1 MGGGG
6 KGDATSTIQFHKN
19 IRAAHEALMAETRRR
34 RDAII
39 DNSPYDDVADLDM
52 EAGLLGTGYVLADF
66 PSLFDMYGKFMAGL
80 DIEVLF
86 NQTFEDTVNATE
98 VTALV
103 SAESALLDDEII
115 SNALPRFSTGMRDI
129 NSVLSST
136 FIIGRAQIE
145 DTKTKLVAKFSA
157 ELKYRLIP
165 VAVERWSR
173 HLEWNKAVV
182 QTYADMMKLYVMTS
196 LDIASHNQDT
206 AAKNA
211 LWPFTILDF
220 ERAMVGALNSAGGGP
235 TKAAGGSMA
244 TKAISGALGGAAMGA
259 MMTPAMPM
267 VGAAVGGVLGLAGG
281 LSG

>member
-6 KGDATSTIQFHKN
+6 KGDSTTTIQFHKK
-19 IRAAHEALMAETRRR
+19 IRAAHEALMEETRRR
-34 RDAII
+34 RDAAI
-39 DNSPYDDVADLDM
+39 DDSPYAGIADLDM
-52 EAGLLGTGYVLADF
+52 DVGLLGTGYVLADF

-86 NQTFEDTVNATE
+86 DQSFEDTVNSTAVAT
-98 VTALV
+98 LV

-173 HLEWNKAVV
+173 HLEWNKSVV
-182 QTYADMMKLYVMTS
+182 QTYADMMKLYIMTS
-196 LDIASHNQDT
+196 MDIANHNQDT

-211 LWPFTILDF
+211 LWPFTVLDF

-235 TKAAGGSMA
+235 SKAAGGSMA
-244 TKAISGALGGAAMGA
+244 SRALSGALGGAAMGA
-259 MMTPAMPM
+259 SVGGPM
-267 VGAAVGGVLGLAGG
+267 GAAVGGVLGLAGG
-281 LSG
+281 LLG

>member
-1 MGGGG
+1 MGG
-6 KGDATSTIQFHKN
+6 KGDSTSTVQFHKDV
-19 IRAAHEALMAETRRR
+19 RKHHLRLMEETELRRK
-34 RDAII
+34 AVI
-39 DNSPYDDVADLDM
+39 DNSPYAGIADLNMDP
-52 EAGLLGTGYVLADF
+52 GLLGTGYVLADF

-86 NQTFEDTVNATE
+86 NQAFEDTVNAPE
-98 VTALV
+98 VAVLV

-165 VAVERWSR
+165 VAVERWGR
-173 HLEWNKAVV
+173 HLEWNKSVV
-182 QTYADMMKLYVMTS
+182 QTYADMIKLYIMTS
-196 LDIASHNQDT
+196 MDIANHNQDT

-220 ERAMVGALNSAGGGP
+220 ERAMVGALNNAGGGP
-235 TKAAGGSMA
+235 SKAAGGSMA
-244 TKAISGALGGAAMGA
+244 TRALSGALSGAAMGSA
-259 MMTPAMPM
+259 GGPP
-267 VGAAVGGVLGLAGG
+267 GAVIGGILGLAQG
-281 LSG
+281 LMSG

>member
-1 MGGGG
+1 MGGG
-6 KGDATSTIQFHKN
+6 KGDTTSTIRFHKN
-19 IRAAHEALMAETRRR
+19 IRHAHEALMAETRRR

-39 DNSPYDDVADLDM
+39 DDSPYDGIADLDM
-52 EAGLLGTGYVLADF
+52 DVGLLGTGYVLADF

-86 NQTFEDTVNATE
+86 TQVFGGTFDAAAIDE
-98 VTALV
+98 LV

-157 ELKYRLIP
+157 DLKYRLIP
-165 VAVERWSR
+165 VAVERWGR
-173 HLEWNKAVV
+173 HLEWNKSVV

-196 LDIASHNQDT
+196 IDIATHNQDT

-220 ERAMVGALNSAGGGP
+220 ERAMVGALNQAGGGP
-235 TKAAGGSMA
+235 KQAAGGSMA
-244 TKAISGALGGAAMGA
+244 TKAISGALGGAAMGSSA
-259 MMTPAMPM
+259 GPW
-267 VGAAVGGVLGLAGG
+267 GAAIGGVLGLAGG
-281 LSG
+281 LMS